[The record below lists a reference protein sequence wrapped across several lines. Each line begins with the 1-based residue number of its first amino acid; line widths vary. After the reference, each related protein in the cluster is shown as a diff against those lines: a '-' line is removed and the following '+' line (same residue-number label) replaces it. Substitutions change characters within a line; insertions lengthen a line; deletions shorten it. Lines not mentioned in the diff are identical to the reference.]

1 MNRPITNVSRL
12 REVIDGSGMSIVAIS
27 QKLGI
32 TREGFYKK
40 LNGETEFKASEIIS
54 LSKVLGLSKLDRDK
68 IFLPN
73 KVN

>member
-1 MNRPITNVSRL
+1 MSCPVTNTTRL
-12 REVIDGSGMSIVAIS
+12 REAIDKSGMSIVAIS
-27 QKLGI
+27 QKIGI

-40 LNGETEFKASEIIS
+40 LNGETEFKASEIIT
-54 LSKVLGLSKLDRDK
+54 LSKILGLSKLDRDK

>member
-1 MNRPITNVSRL
+1 MSCPVTNTTRL
-12 REVIDGSGMSIVAIS
+12 REVIDKSGMSIVAIS
-27 QKLGI
+27 QKIGI

-40 LNGETEFKASEIIS
+40 LNGETEFKASEIIT
-54 LSKVLGLSKLDRDK
+54 LSKILGLSKLDRDK

>member
-1 MNRPITNVSRL
+1 MNCPITNVSRL

-54 LSKVLGLSKLDRDK
+54 LSKILRLSKLDRDR